1 MTNIPRDE
9 EAERKIKYKE
19 RHQTRAENE
28 AIQKRDTLKTWL
40 RNNNETRQEG
50 RRQEMWEARGEGRDE
65 TEYAL
70 HGGPH
75 QSEFAS
81 G

>member
-19 RHQTRAENE
+19 RRQTRAENE
-28 AIQKRDTLKTWL
+28 ARQKRDTLKTRL
-40 RNNNETRQEG
+40 GTNNETRQEG
-50 RRQEMWEARGEGRDE
+50 RRHEVWEAGNGGRDE
-65 TEYAL
+65 TDYVL
-70 HGGPH
+70 YGGHH